1 MSGLLADVSRVD
13 FRESTKPLPRR
24 GRSGSG
30 ARRAD
35 RSKFEAEPD
44 NNNNDINNRILEYM
58 MPREFLE
65 ITRSGFSTV
74 TLTSDIIHLFLSYES
89 SMKKVKATK
98 PLNYMAAL

>member
-1 MSGLLADVSRVD
+1 MSGLLTDVSRVD

-44 NNNNDINNRILEYM
+44 NNNNDKSIRGHPHVY
-58 MPREFLE
+58 R
-65 ITRSGFSTV
+65 
-74 TLTSDIIHLFLSYES
+74 TSS
-89 SMKKVKATK
+89 
-98 PLNYMAAL
+98 